1 MPALVTN
8 SKIWGEM
15 FGTNEMRD
23 TFSDESTIQL
33 YLDVEAALARSQSEL
48 GIIPKEAGKKITSA
62 ANLDFIN
69 WDTLKQRTS
78 IVGYPI
84 LPLVEQLSLAVKDG
98 YGQYCHWGATTQD
111 IMDTADVLQIKKGLN
126 LLSKDLESIANA
138 LSKIVEDHIN
148 TPMAGRTHLQHALPV
163 PFGYKA
169 ATWLSSIDR
178 HKKRLEEIKS
188 RIFNVSFFGAA
199 GTLASLGEVDGLNTQ
214 ANLAKELGLNVADVS
229 WHSIRDNFCEVT
241 GWLALVGSSLG
252 KIAYD
257 VMLMMQTEIQEVAE
271 PFLHGRG
278 ASSTMPQKRNP
289 ISSEVMLAC
298 SKLLREHHSS
308 MLDAM
313 VLDHERATGQ
323 WHVEW
328 YALPNAFI
336 ISSACLSSAKYLL
349 EGLEISKENMRDN
362 LDKTNGLIVAEAVM
376 MALAPHIGRQVA
388 HDIVYECCREALKN
402 KTSFS
407 EVLLSQ
413 KVISNVFNKKELE
426 QIINPSNYLGAAP
439 AMTQRLLN
447 NRKF

>member
-1 MPALVTN
+1 MPSLVTN

-15 FGTNEMRD
+15 FGTKEMRD
-23 TFSDESTIQL
+23 VFSDETTVQL
-33 YLDVEAALARSQSEL
+33 YLDVEAALARSQSNL
-48 GIIPKEAGKKITSA
+48 GIIPKEAGEKITAA
-62 ANLDFIN
+62 ANLTWIN
-69 WDTLKQRTS
+69 WNTLKTRTE

-84 LPLVEQLSLAVKDG
+84 LPLVEQLSLSVDDG

-111 IMDTADVLQIKKGLN
+111 IMDTADVLQIRKGIT
-126 LLSKDLESIANA
+126 LLSKDLNAIAVA
-138 LSKIVEDHIN
+138 LSKIVKKHMN
-148 TPMAGRTHLQHALPV
+148 TPMAGRTHLQHALPI

-178 HKKRLEEIKS
+178 HIKRLEEIKS
-188 RIFNVSFFGAA
+188 RVFNVSFFGAA
-199 GTLASLGEVDGLNTQ
+199 GTLASLGETDGLQTQ
-214 ANLAKELGLNVADVS
+214 TNLAKELNLNVPDVS

-241 GWLALVGSSLG
+241 GWLALVGASLG

-257 VMLMMQTEIQEVAE
+257 IMLMMQTEIQEVAE

-328 YALPNAFI
+328 YTLPNAFI

-349 EGLEISKENMRDN
+349 EGLEISVENMKDN
-362 LDKTNGLIVAEAVM
+362 MNKTNGLIVAESVM
-376 MALAPHIGRQVA
+376 MSLAPHIGRQIA
-388 HDIVYECCREALKN
+388 HDIVYECCRDSLKN
-402 KTSFS
+402 KTPFIDA
-407 EVLLSQ
+407 LLSQ
-413 KVISNVFNKKELE
+413 ASISNIFNRSKLLE
-426 QIINPSNYLGAAP
+426 IVDPANYLGAAP
-439 AMTQRLLN
+439 AMAQRLLD
-447 NRKF
+447 NR

>member
-1 MPALVTN
+1 MPSLVTN

-15 FGTNEMRD
+15 FGTKEMRD
-23 TFSDESTIQL
+23 VFSDETTVQL
-33 YLDVEAALARSQSEL
+33 YLDVEAALARSQSNL
-48 GIIPKEAGKKITSA
+48 GIIPKEAGEKITAA
-62 ANLDFIN
+62 ANLTWIN
-69 WDTLKQRTS
+69 WDTLKTRTE

-84 LPLVEQLSLAVKDG
+84 LPLVEQLSLSVDDG

-111 IMDTADVLQIKKGLN
+111 IMDTADVLQIRKGIT
-126 LLSKDLESIANA
+126 LLSKDLNAIAVA
-138 LSKIVEDHIN
+138 LSKIVKKHIN
-148 TPMAGRTHLQHALPV
+148 TPMAGRTHLQHALPI

-178 HKKRLEEIKS
+178 HIKRLEEIKS
-188 RIFNVSFFGAA
+188 RVFNVSFFGAA
-199 GTLASLGEVDGLNTQ
+199 GTLASLGETDGLQTQ
-214 ANLAKELGLNVADVS
+214 ANLAKELNLNVPDVS

-241 GWLALVGSSLG
+241 GWLALVGASLG
-252 KIAYD
+252 KVAYD

-328 YALPNAFI
+328 YTIPNAFI

-349 EGLEISKENMRDN
+349 EGLEISVDNMKDN
-362 LDKTNGLIVAEAVM
+362 MNKTNGLIVAESVM
-376 MALAPHIGRQVA
+376 MSLAPHIGRQVA
-388 HDIVYECCREALKN
+388 HDIVYECCRDSLKN
-402 KTSFS
+402 KTPFID
-407 EVLLSQ
+407 VLLSQ
-413 KVISNVFNKKELE
+413 ASISNIFNRSKLLE
-426 QIINPSNYLGAAP
+426 IVDPANYLGAAP
-439 AMTQRLLN
+439 AMAQRLLD
-447 NRKF
+447 NR

>member
-1 MPALVTN
+1 MEN
-8 SKIWGEM
+8 
-15 FGTNEMRD
+15 
-23 TFSDESTIQL
+23 
-33 YLDVEAALARSQSEL
+33 
-48 GIIPKEAGKKITSA
+48 
-62 ANLDFIN
+62 
-69 WDTLKQRTS
+69 
-78 IVGYPI
+78 
-84 LPLVEQLSLAVKDG
+84 G

-111 IMDTADVLQIKKGLN
+111 IMDTADVLQIRKGLD
-126 LLSKDLESIANA
+126 LLSKDLNAVAVA
-138 LSKIVEDHIN
+138 LSKIVKKYIN

-178 HKKRLEEIKS
+178 HIERLEEIKS
-188 RIFNVSFFGAA
+188 RVFNVSFFGAA
-199 GTLASLGEVDGLNTQ
+199 GTLASLGEVDGLKTQ
-214 ANLAKELGLNVADVS
+214 ANLAKELDLNIPDVS

-257 VMLMMQTEIQEVAE
+257 VILMMQTEVQEVAE

-298 SKLLREHHSS
+298 AKLLREHHSS

-328 YALPNAFI
+328 YTLPNAFI

-349 EGLEISKENMRDN
+349 EGLEVFPKNMKENIN
-362 LDKTNGLIVAEAVM
+362 KTNGLIVAEAVM
-376 MALAPHIGRQVA
+376 MSLAPHIGRQIA
-388 HDIVYECCREALKN
+388 HDIVYECCRDSLKN
-402 KTSFS
+402 KTPFIDA
-407 EVLLSQ
+407 LLS
-413 KVISNVFNKKELE
+413 KTEISNVFDETQLLK
-426 QIINPSNYLGAAP
+426 IINPANYLGAAP
-439 AMTQRLLN
+439 AMAQRLLN
-447 NRKF
+447 NR

>member
-15 FGTNEMRD
+15 FGTKEMHHI
-23 TFSDESTIQL
+23 FSDEETIQL
-33 YLDVEAALARSQSEL
+33 YLEVEAALARSQSKL
-48 GIIPKEAGKKITSA
+48 GIIPKEAGKEITSA
-62 ANLDFIN
+62 ASLGSIN
-69 WDTLKQRTS
+69 WDTLKLRTS

-84 LPLVEQLSLAVKDG
+84 LPLVEQLSLSVKDG

-111 IMDTADVLQIKKGLN
+111 IMDTADVLQIRKGLN
-126 LLSKDLESIANA
+126 LLSKDLDAIAHA
-138 LSKIVEDHIN
+138 LSKIVKTHID
-148 TPMAGRTHLQHALPV
+148 TPMAGRTHLQHALPIT
-163 PFGYKA
+163 FGYKA

-178 HKKRLEEIKS
+178 HIKRLEEIKS
-188 RIFNVSFFGAA
+188 RVFNVSFFGAA

-214 ANLAKELGLNVADVS
+214 ASLAKELDLNIPDVS

-257 VMLMMQTEIQEVAE
+257 VMLMMQTETQEVAE
-271 PFLHGRG
+271 PYLHGRG
-278 ASSTMPQKRNP
+278 SSSTMPQKRNP

-328 YALPNAFI
+328 YALPNAFV

-349 EGLEISKENMRDN
+349 EGLEISPENMKDN
-362 LDKTNGLIVAEAVM
+362 LNKTNGLIVAEAVM
-376 MALAPHIGRQVA
+376 MNLAPHIGRQIA
-388 HDIVYECCREALKN
+388 HDVVYECCRVSLKN
-402 KTSFS
+402 KIPFIDA
-407 EVLLSQ
+407 LLSE
-413 KVISNVFNKKELE
+413 KVISNVLNKKELE
-426 QIINPSNYLGAAP
+426 QIIDPSNYLGAAP
-439 AMTQRLLN
+439 AMAQRLLD
-447 NRKF
+447 NR

>member
-15 FGTNEMRD
+15 FGTNEMHYL
-23 TFSDESTIQL
+23 FSDEGTTQL
-33 YLDVEAALARSQSEL
+33 YLDVEAALARSQSKL
-48 GIIPKEAGKKITSA
+48 GIIPREAGEKITEA
-62 ANLDFIN
+62 AKIKIIDWEKLQ
-69 WDTLKQRTS
+69 KRTS

-84 LPLVEQLSLAVKDG
+84 LPLVEQLSESVIDG

-111 IMDTADVLQIKKGLN
+111 IMDTADVLQIRKGFD
-126 LLSKDLESIANA
+126 LLSSDLNSISDA
-138 LSKIVEDHIN
+138 LVKIVNEHIS

-163 PFGYKA
+163 SFGYKA
-169 ATWLSSIDR
+169 STWLSSIDR
-178 HKKRLEEIKS
+178 HIKRLEEIKG
-188 RIFNVSFFGAA
+188 RVFNVSFFGAA

-214 ANLAKELGLNVADVS
+214 STLANELNLNVPDVS

-241 GWLALVGSSLG
+241 GWLALTGASLG

-257 VMLMMQTEIQEVAE
+257 VMLMMQTETQEVAE

-278 ASSTMPQKRNP
+278 SSSTMPQKRNP
-289 ISSEVMLAC
+289 ISSEIMLAC

-336 ISSACLSSAKYLL
+336 IASSSFSSAKYLL
-349 EGLEISKENMRDN
+349 EGLEISPKKMRENI
-362 LDKTNGLIVAEAVM
+362 DKTNGLIVAEAVM
-376 MALAPHIGRQVA
+376 MSLAPHIGRQIA
-388 HDIVYECCREALKN
+388 HDLVYDCCRDSIKNNIPFIETLLKV
-402 KTSFS
+402 K
-407 EVLLSQ
+407 E
-413 KVISNVFNKKELE
+413 ISNIFNRNDLLKILD
-426 QIINPSNYLGAAP
+426 PANYLGAGP
-439 AMTQRLLN
+439 AMARRLLD
-447 NRKF
+447 NR

>member
-1 MPALVTN
+1 MPSLVTN

-15 FGTNEMRD
+15 FGTKEMRD
-23 TFSDESTIQL
+23 VFSDETTVQL
-33 YLDVEAALARSQSEL
+33 YLDVEAALARSQSNL
-48 GIIPKEAGKKITSA
+48 GIIPKEAGEKITAA
-62 ANLDFIN
+62 ANLTWIN
-69 WDTLKQRTS
+69 WDTLKTRTE

-84 LPLVEQLSLAVKDG
+84 LPLVEQLSLSVDDG

-111 IMDTADVLQIKKGLN
+111 IMDTADVLQIRKGIT
-126 LLSKDLESIANA
+126 LLSKDLNAVAVA
-138 LSKIVEDHIN
+138 LSKIVKQHIN
-148 TPMAGRTHLQHALPV
+148 TPMAGRTHLQHALPI

-178 HKKRLEEIKS
+178 HIKRLEEIKT
-188 RIFNVSFFGAA
+188 RVFNVSFFGAA
-199 GTLASLGEVDGLNTQ
+199 GTLASLGETDGLQTQ
-214 ANLAKELGLNVADVS
+214 ANLAKELNLNVPDVS

-241 GWLALVGSSLG
+241 GWLALVGASLG

-257 VMLMMQTEIQEVAE
+257 IMLMMQTEIQEVAE

-328 YALPNAFI
+328 YTLPNAFI

-349 EGLEISKENMRDN
+349 EGLEISVENMKDN
-362 LDKTNGLIVAEAVM
+362 MNKTNGLIVAESVM
-376 MALAPHIGRQVA
+376 MSLAPHIGRQIA
-388 HDIVYECCREALKN
+388 HDIVYECCRDSLKN
-402 KTSFS
+402 KTPFIDA
-407 EVLLSQ
+407 LLSQ
-413 KVISNVFNKKELE
+413 ASISNIFNRSKLLE
-426 QIINPSNYLGAAP
+426 IVDPANYLGAAP
-439 AMTQRLLN
+439 AMAQRLLD
-447 NRKF
+447 NR

>member
-1 MPALVTN
+1 MPSLVTN

-15 FGTNEMRD
+15 FGTKEMRD
-23 TFSDESTIQL
+23 VFSDETTVQL
-33 YLDVEAALARSQSEL
+33 YLDVEAALARSQSNL
-48 GIIPKEAGKKITSA
+48 GIIPKEAGEKITAA
-62 ANLDFIN
+62 ANLTWIN
-69 WDTLKQRTS
+69 WDTLKTRTE

-84 LPLVEQLSLAVKDG
+84 LPLVEQLSLSVDDG

-111 IMDTADVLQIKKGLN
+111 IMDTADVLQIRKGIT
-126 LLSKDLESIANA
+126 LLSKDLNAIAVA
-138 LSKIVEDHIN
+138 LSKIVKKHMN
-148 TPMAGRTHLQHALPV
+148 TPMAGRTHLQHALPI

-178 HKKRLEEIKS
+178 HIKRLEEIKS
-188 RIFNVSFFGAA
+188 RVFNVSFFGAA
-199 GTLASLGEVDGLNTQ
+199 GTLASLGETDGLQTQ
-214 ANLAKELGLNVADVS
+214 TNLAKELNLNVPDVS

-241 GWLALVGSSLG
+241 GWLALVGASLG

-257 VMLMMQTEIQEVAE
+257 IMLMMQTEIQEVAE

-328 YALPNAFI
+328 YTLPNAFI

-349 EGLEISKENMRDN
+349 EGLEISVDNMKDN
-362 LDKTNGLIVAEAVM
+362 MNKTNGLIVAESVM
-376 MALAPHIGRQVA
+376 MSLAPHIGRQVA
-388 HDIVYECCREALKN
+388 HDIVYECCRDSLKN
-402 KTSFS
+402 KTPFIDA
-407 EVLLSQ
+407 LLSQ
-413 KVISNVFNKKELE
+413 ASISNIFNRSKLLE
-426 QIINPSNYLGAAP
+426 IVDPANYLGAAP
-439 AMTQRLLN
+439 AMAQRLLD
-447 NRKF
+447 NR

>member
-15 FGTNEMRD
+15 FGTKEMHHI
-23 TFSDESTIQL
+23 FSDEETIQL
-33 YLDVEAALARSQSEL
+33 YLDVEAALARSQSKL
-48 GIIPKEAGKKITSA
+48 GIIPKEAGKEITSA
-62 ANLDFIN
+62 ASLSSIN
-69 WDTLKQRTS
+69 WDTLKLRTS

-84 LPLVEQLSLAVKDG
+84 LPLVEQLSLSVKDG

-111 IMDTADVLQIKKGLN
+111 IMDTADVLQIRKGLN
-126 LLSKDLESIANA
+126 FLSKDLDSIADA
-138 LSKIVEDHIN
+138 LSKIVKKHIN
-148 TPMAGRTHLQHALPV
+148 TPLAGRTHLQHALPIT
-163 PFGYKA
+163 FGYKA

-178 HKKRLEEIKS
+178 HIKRLEEIKS
-188 RIFNVSFFGAA
+188 RVFNVSFFGAA

-214 ANLAKELGLNVADVS
+214 ASLAKELDLNIPDVS

-257 VMLMMQTEIQEVAE
+257 VMLMMQTETQEVAE

-278 ASSTMPQKRNP
+278 SSSTMPQKRNP

-328 YALPNAFI
+328 YTLPNAFI

-349 EGLEISKENMRDN
+349 EGLEISPENMKNN
-362 LDKTNGLIVAEAVM
+362 LNKTNGLIVAEAVM
-376 MALAPHIGRQVA
+376 MSLAPHIGRQIA
-388 HDIVYECCREALKN
+388 HDVVYECCRESLKN
-402 KTSFS
+402 KIPFIDA
-407 EVLLSQ
+407 LLCE

-426 QIINPSNYLGAAP
+426 QIVDPSNYLGAAP
-439 AMTQRLLN
+439 AMAQRLLN
-447 NRKF
+447 NR

>member
-1 MPALVTN
+1 MPSLVTN

-15 FGTNEMRD
+15 FGTKEMRD
-23 TFSDESTIQL
+23 VFSDETTVQL
-33 YLDVEAALARSQSEL
+33 YLDVEAALARSQSNL
-48 GIIPKEAGKKITSA
+48 GIIPKEAGEKITAA
-62 ANLDFIN
+62 ANLTWIN
-69 WDTLKQRTS
+69 WDTLKTRTE

-84 LPLVEQLSLAVKDG
+84 LPLVEQLSLSVDDG

-111 IMDTADVLQIKKGLN
+111 IMDTADVLQIRKGIT
-126 LLSKDLESIANA
+126 LLSKDLNAIAVA
-138 LSKIVEDHIN
+138 LSKIVKKHMN
-148 TPMAGRTHLQHALPV
+148 TPMAGRTHLQHALPI

-178 HKKRLEEIKS
+178 HIKRLEEIKS
-188 RIFNVSFFGAA
+188 RVFNVSFFGAA
-199 GTLASLGEVDGLNTQ
+199 GTLASLGETDGLQTQ
-214 ANLAKELGLNVADVS
+214 TNLAKELNLNVPDVS

-241 GWLALVGSSLG
+241 GWLALVGASLG

-328 YALPNAFI
+328 YTLPNAFI

-349 EGLEISKENMRDN
+349 EGLEISVDNMKDN
-362 LDKTNGLIVAEAVM
+362 MNKTNGLIVAESVM
-376 MALAPHIGRQVA
+376 MSLAPHIGRQVA
-388 HDIVYECCREALKN
+388 HDIVYECCRDSLKN
-402 KTSFS
+402 KTPFIDA
-407 EVLLSQ
+407 LLSQ
-413 KVISNVFNKKELE
+413 ASISNIFNRSKLLE
-426 QIINPSNYLGAAP
+426 IVDPANYLGAAP
-439 AMTQRLLN
+439 AMAQRLLD
-447 NRKF
+447 NR

>member
-1 MPALVTN
+1 MPSLVTN

-15 FGTNEMRD
+15 FGTKEMRD
-23 TFSDESTIQL
+23 VFSDETTVQL
-33 YLDVEAALARSQSEL
+33 YLDVEAALARSQSKL
-48 GIIPKEAGKKITSA
+48 GIIPKEAGEKITAA
-62 ANLDFIN
+62 ANLTWIN
-69 WDTLKQRTS
+69 WDILKTRTE

-84 LPLVEQLSLAVKDG
+84 LPLVEQLSLSVDDG

-111 IMDTADVLQIKKGLN
+111 IMDTADVLQIRKGIT
-126 LLSKDLESIANA
+126 LLSKDLNAIAVA
-138 LSKIVEDHIN
+138 LSKIVKKHIN
-148 TPMAGRTHLQHALPV
+148 TPMAGRTHLQHALPI

-178 HKKRLEEIKS
+178 HTKRLEEIKS
-188 RIFNVSFFGAA
+188 RVFNVSFFGAA
-199 GTLASLGEVDGLNTQ
+199 GTLASLGETDGLQTQ
-214 ANLAKELGLNVADVS
+214 ANLAKELNLNVPDVS

-241 GWLALVGSSLG
+241 GWLALVGASLG

-328 YALPNAFI
+328 YTLPNAFI

-349 EGLEISKENMRDN
+349 EGLEISVDNMKDN
-362 LDKTNGLIVAEAVM
+362 MNKTNGLIVAESVM
-376 MALAPHIGRQVA
+376 MSLAPHIGRQVA
-388 HDIVYECCREALKN
+388 HDIVYECCRDSLKN
-402 KTSFS
+402 KTPFIDA
-407 EVLLSQ
+407 LLSQ
-413 KVISNVFNKKELE
+413 ASISNIFNRSKLLE
-426 QIINPSNYLGAAP
+426 IVDPANYLGAAP
-439 AMTQRLLN
+439 AMAQRLLD
-447 NRKF
+447 NR

>member
-15 FGTNEMRD
+15 FGTKEMHQV
-23 TFSDESTIQL
+23 FSDERTIQL
-33 YLDVEAALARSQSEL
+33 YLDVEAALARSQSKL
-48 GIIPKEAGKKITSA
+48 GIIPEEAGKKITQASK
-62 ANLDFIN
+62 LELID
-69 WDTLKQRTS
+69 WEKLEKRTT

-84 LPLVEQLSLAVKDG
+84 LPLVEQLSSAVKDG

-111 IMDTADVLQIKKGLN
+111 IMDTADVLQIREGLE
-126 LLSKDLESIANA
+126 LLTSDLNGIADA
-138 LSKIVEDHIN
+138 LVKIIKEHIE

-163 PFGYKA
+163 SFGYKA
-169 ATWLSSIDR
+169 ATWLSGIDR
-178 HKKRLEEIKS
+178 HIKRLEEIKS
-188 RIFNVSFFGAA
+188 RIFNLSFFGAA
-199 GTLASLGEVDGLNTQ
+199 GTLASLGEENGLNTQ
-214 ANLAKELGLNVADVS
+214 IALANELGLNVPDVS

-241 GWLALVGSSLG
+241 GWLAIVGASLG

-278 ASSTMPQKRNP
+278 SSSTMPQKRNP
-289 ISSEVMLAC
+289 ISSEIMLAC

-328 YALPNAFI
+328 NAIPNSFI
-336 ISSACLSSAKYLL
+336 IASSSFKSARFLL
-349 EGLEISKENMRDN
+349 EGLEVSPENMKKN
-362 LDKTNGLIVAEAVM
+362 IDKTNGLIVAEAVM

-388 HDIVYECCREALKN
+388 HDIVYDCCRQTIKN
-402 KTSFS
+402 NISFVDS
-407 EVLLSQ
+407 LLAD
-413 KVISNVFNKKELE
+413 KNISKIFNENDLLE
-426 QIINPSNYLGAAP
+426 IVNPSNYLGAAP
-439 AMTQRLLN
+439 AMANKLLK
-447 NRKF
+447 NR

>member
-15 FGTNEMRD
+15 FGTKEMHQV
-23 TFSDESTIQL
+23 FSDERTIQL
-33 YLDVEAALARSQSEL
+33 YLDVEAALARSQSKL
-48 GIIPKEAGKKITSA
+48 GIIPEEAGKKITQASK
-62 ANLDFIN
+62 LELID
-69 WDTLKQRTS
+69 WKKLEKRTT

-84 LPLVEQLSLAVKDG
+84 LPLVEQLSSAVKDG

-111 IMDTADVLQIKKGLN
+111 IMDTADVLQIREGLE
-126 LLSKDLESIANA
+126 LLTSDLNGIADA
-138 LSKIVEDHIN
+138 LVKIIKEHIE

-163 PFGYKA
+163 SFGYKA
-169 ATWLSSIDR
+169 ATWLSGIDR
-178 HKKRLEEIKS
+178 HIKRLEEIKS
-188 RIFNVSFFGAA
+188 RIFNLSFFGAA
-199 GTLASLGEVDGLNTQ
+199 GTLASLGEENGLNTQ
-214 ANLAKELGLNVADVS
+214 IALANELGLNVPDVS

-241 GWLALVGSSLG
+241 GWLAIVGASLG

-278 ASSTMPQKRNP
+278 SSSTMPQKRNP
-289 ISSEVMLAC
+289 ISSEIMLAC

-328 YALPNAFI
+328 NAIPNSFI
-336 ISSACLSSAKYLL
+336 IASSSFKSARFLL
-349 EGLEISKENMRDN
+349 EGLEVSPENMKKN
-362 LDKTNGLIVAEAVM
+362 IDKTNGLIVAEAVM

-388 HDIVYECCREALKN
+388 HDIVYDCCRQTIKN
-402 KTSFS
+402 NIPFVDS
-407 EVLLSQ
+407 LLAD
-413 KVISNVFNKKELE
+413 KNISKIFNENDLLE
-426 QIINPSNYLGAAP
+426 IVNPSNYLGAAP
-439 AMTQRLLN
+439 AMANKLLK
-447 NRKF
+447 NR

>member
-1 MPALVTN
+1 MPSLVTN

-15 FGTNEMRD
+15 FGTKEMRD
-23 TFSDESTIQL
+23 VFSDETTVQL
-33 YLDVEAALARSQSEL
+33 YLDVEAALARSQSKL
-48 GIIPKEAGKKITSA
+48 GIIPKEAGEKITAA
-62 ANLDFIN
+62 ANLTWIN
-69 WDTLKQRTS
+69 WDILKTRTE

-84 LPLVEQLSLAVKDG
+84 LPLVEQLSLSVDDG

-111 IMDTADVLQIKKGLN
+111 IMDTADVLQIRKGIT
-126 LLSKDLESIANA
+126 LLSKDLNAIAVA
-138 LSKIVEDHIN
+138 LSKIVKKHIN
-148 TPMAGRTHLQHALPV
+148 TPMAGRTHLQHALPI

-178 HKKRLEEIKS
+178 HTKRLEEIKS
-188 RIFNVSFFGAA
+188 RVFNVSFFGAA
-199 GTLASLGEVDGLNTQ
+199 GTLASLGETDGLQTQ
-214 ANLAKELGLNVADVS
+214 ANLAKELNLNVPDVS

-241 GWLALVGSSLG
+241 GWLALVGASLG

-328 YALPNAFI
+328 YTLPNAFI

-349 EGLEISKENMRDN
+349 EGLEISVDNMKDN
-362 LDKTNGLIVAEAVM
+362 MNKTNGLIVAESVM
-376 MALAPHIGRQVA
+376 MSLAPHIGRQVA
-388 HDIVYECCREALKN
+388 HDIVYECCRDSLKN
-402 KTSFS
+402 KTPFIDA
-407 EVLLSQ
+407 LLSQ
-413 KVISNVFNKKELE
+413 ASISNIFNKSQLVK
-426 QIINPSNYLGAAP
+426 IVNPANYLGAAP
-439 AMTQRLLN
+439 AMAQRLLD
-447 NRKF
+447 NR

>member
-15 FGTNEMRD
+15 FGTNEMHYL
-23 TFSDESTIQL
+23 FSDEGTTQL
-33 YLDVEAALARSQSEL
+33 YLDVEAALARSQSKL
-48 GIIPKEAGKKITSA
+48 GIIPREAGEKITEA
-62 ANLDFIN
+62 AKIKIIDWEKLQ
-69 WDTLKQRTS
+69 KRTS

-84 LPLVEQLSLAVKDG
+84 LPLVEQLSESVIDG

-111 IMDTADVLQIKKGLN
+111 IMDTADVLQIRKGFD
-126 LLSKDLESIANA
+126 LLSSDLNSISDA
-138 LSKIVEDHIN
+138 LVKIVNEHIS

-163 PFGYKA
+163 SFGYKA
-169 ATWLSSIDR
+169 STWLSSIDR
-178 HKKRLEEIKS
+178 HIKRLEEIKG
-188 RIFNVSFFGAA
+188 RVFNVSFFGAA

-214 ANLAKELGLNVADVS
+214 STLANELNLNVPDVS

-241 GWLALVGSSLG
+241 GWLALTGASLG

-257 VMLMMQTEIQEVAE
+257 VMLMMQTETQEVAE

-278 ASSTMPQKRNP
+278 SSSTMPQKRNP
-289 ISSEVMLAC
+289 ISSEIILAC

-336 ISSACLSSAKYLL
+336 IASSSFSSAKYLL
-349 EGLEISKENMRDN
+349 EGLEISPKKMRENI
-362 LDKTNGLIVAEAVM
+362 DKTNGLIVAEAVM
-376 MALAPHIGRQVA
+376 MSLAPHIGRQIA
-388 HDIVYECCREALKN
+388 HDLVYDCCRDSLKN
-402 KTSFS
+402 NIPFIET
-407 EVLLSQ
+407 LL
-413 KVISNVFNKKELE
+413 KVKEISNIFNRNDLLK
-426 QIINPSNYLGAAP
+426 IIDPANYLGAGP
-439 AMTQRLLN
+439 AMARRLLD
-447 NRKF
+447 NR

>member
-15 FGTNEMRD
+15 FGTKEMHHI
-23 TFSDESTIQL
+23 FSDEETIQL
-33 YLDVEAALARSQSEL
+33 YLEVEAALARSQSKL
-48 GIIPKEAGKKITSA
+48 GIIPKEAGKEITSA
-62 ANLDFIN
+62 ASLDSIN
-69 WDTLKQRTS
+69 WDTLKLRTS

-84 LPLVEQLSLAVKDG
+84 LPLVEQLSLSVKDG

-111 IMDTADVLQIKKGLN
+111 IMDTADVIQIRKGLN
-126 LLSKDLESIANA
+126 LLSKDLDAIADA
-138 LSKIVEDHIN
+138 LSKIVKKNIN
-148 TPMAGRTHLQHALPV
+148 TPMAGRTHLQHALPIT
-163 PFGYKA
+163 FGYKA

-178 HKKRLEEIKS
+178 HIKRLEEIKS
-188 RIFNVSFFGAA
+188 RVFNVSFFGAS

-214 ANLAKELGLNVADVS
+214 ASLAKELDLNIPDVS

-257 VMLMMQTEIQEVAE
+257 VMLMMQTETQEVAE

-278 ASSTMPQKRNP
+278 SSSTMPQKRNP

-328 YALPNAFI
+328 YTLPNAFI

-349 EGLEISKENMRDN
+349 EGLEISPENMKDN
-362 LDKTNGLIVAEAVM
+362 LNKTNGLIVAEAVM
-376 MALAPHIGRQVA
+376 MSLAPHIGRQIA
-388 HDIVYECCREALKN
+388 HDVVYECCREALKN
-402 KTSFS
+402 KIPFIDA
-407 EVLLSQ
+407 LLSE
-413 KVISNVFNKKELE
+413 KVISNVFNKKQLE
-426 QIINPSNYLGAAP
+426 QIVDPSNYLGAAP
-439 AMTQRLLN
+439 AMAQRLLN
-447 NRKF
+447 NR